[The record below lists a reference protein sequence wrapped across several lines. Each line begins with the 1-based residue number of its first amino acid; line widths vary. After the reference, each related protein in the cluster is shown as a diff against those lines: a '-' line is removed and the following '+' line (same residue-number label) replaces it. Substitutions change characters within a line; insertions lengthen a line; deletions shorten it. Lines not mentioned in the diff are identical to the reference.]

1 MKASPCALISSLI
14 FVPIFVFFIS
24 LFFPT
29 TILSQTSSNPAP
41 DQNLNPPAPT
51 QPKKYESA
59 MVVLDGKN
67 LFRISGVK
75 AFPAEKRAE
84 NIVNNIIQLAKD
96 QSFDPETL
104 EVKEDMGIFKIYAG
118 DMEVLGVFAEDAKLE
133 GDFEPEVIAKE
144 LFKKQ
149 IAKAIEN
156 YRHERRSG
164 TIKKNIIQAL
174 IRTGLLVIVL
184 FVLFW
189 VFRKSDQFFEIRLK
203 RKIDKLESTSK
214 KVIQSEEIWNIFKF
228 INRLL
233 RAAVVLFIIY
243 VFLNFVLGLF
253 PWTREL
259 AFLLLGFVVNPVMF
273 IWQSFVDYL
282 PSLFFLI
289 IICFIFRYI
298 LRITRAFFSRVAR
311 DQLKISGFESEWAWP
326 TYRIVRIVV
335 IILGLVMAYPYIP
348 GSGSEAFKGISIL
361 VGVLFSLGSSSL
373 ISNVVAG
380 YTMTYKRAFN
390 VGDRVK
396 FGEHEGEVTDV
407 RLLETTIRSLKNE
420 EIIIPNSTI
429 LSGEVI
435 NYSNIASK
443 QGVIL
448 HTTVGIGYEVPWRQ
462 VKAMLLMAAERTDG
476 LTRKAEHFVL
486 QKSLGDF
493 GVIYELNAFCR
504 KPDQMAK
511 IYSDL
516 HENIQDVF
524 NEYGVAIMT
533 PHYVSD
539 TDEPKMVPK
548 EKWYAPPAPESP

>member
-51 QPKKYESA
+51 QPKKFESA

-96 QSFDPETL
+96 RNFDPKSL
-104 EVKEDMGIFKIYAG
+104 EVKEDMGVYKIYAG
-118 DMEVLGVFAEDAKLE
+118 DLEVLAVFAEDAKLE
-133 GDFEPEVIAKE
+133 GDFEIEALANG
-144 LFKKQ
+144 LFKEQ
-149 IAKAIEN
+149 IIKAIES
-156 YRHERRSG
+156 YRYERRSG
-164 TIKKNIIQAL
+164 TMKSNIIRAL
-174 IRTGLLVIVL
+174 IRTGLLALVLVI
-184 FVLFW
+184 LFW
-189 VFRKSDQFFEIRLK
+189 IFRKVDQLFETRLK
-203 RKIDKLESTSK
+203 RRIDKIESKSK
-214 KVIQSEEIWNIFKF
+214 KVIQSDEIWNIFKF
-228 INRLL
+228 LNRLL
-233 RAAVVLFIIY
+233 RAAVVLFVIY
-243 VFLNFVLGLF
+243 IFLNFVLGLF
-253 PWTREL
+253 PWTRQL
-259 AFLLLGFVVNPVMF
+259 ADTLLGFVVTPVKI
-273 IWQSFVDYL
+273 IWQSFVNYL

-289 IICFIFRYI
+289 FIYFIFRYI
-298 LRITRAFFSRVAR
+298 LRITRAFFGRVQR
-311 DQLKISGFESEWAWP
+311 DQLQISGFESEWAWP
-326 TYRIVRIVV
+326 TYRIIRIIV
-335 IILGLVMAYPYIP
+335 ILLGLVMAYPYIP

-361 VGVLFSLGSSSL
+361 LGVVFSFGSSSL

-420 EIIIPNSTI
+420 EIVIPNSNI
-429 LSGEVI
+429 LSGEVV

-524 NEYGVAIMT
+524 NEYEVAIMT

>member
-1 MKASPCALISSLI
+1 
-14 FVPIFVFFIS
+14 
-24 LFFPT
+24 
-29 TILSQTSSNPAP
+29 
-41 DQNLNPPAPT
+41 
-51 QPKKYESA
+51 